1 MSPTVIFAFCSSVC
15 DVMATEGLR
24 SKEDVFQSDCSAL
37 AIDDGVDSMYI

>member
-24 SKEDVFQSDCSAL
+24 SKEDVLQSAL